1 MSFRTLYAALAVALA
16 VVLLCP
22 VTAQTRAKQSD
33 TAAADSALTAYY
45 RYCKAGVH
53 APEAPARCD
62 TLFARAAAAGD
73 VRMQAIALC
82 VRVDHFYYR
91 NERDSIV
98 DGVRRVQDFCR
109 SHPQEDLR
117 YFYYF
122 VWSSRLIT
130 FYVKQNQANTALYE
144 TRRMLA
150 EAEADDYQHGIAAC
164 YRMLAN
170 LYLTQGAPRLAY
182 ENFRRQI
189 DVLERNGIK
198 DINLPTQYASLAQC
212 ALELD
217 MPDSALVALRKADA
231 IARKTPYQE
240 FTVYKGYGLYYI
252 DRKDFDRARKYVEAA
267 EGLFRRDSGLM
278 PYLTGLRFLQAE
290 YYKASGQYERA
301 LETVL
306 ETRRDT
312 VVRSSDYN
320 NYTLSKDLGDIY
332 WHMRRM
338 EQAAESYREYIR
350 LSDSV
355 RTNEVRAATD
365 DFSGILEISRLQ
377 TEARELQY
385 AAQRRRLRNTYLII
399 GLLGFVLLSGGVGY
413 ARTVKLNRRLKASEA
428 TVLAQNDN
436 LRRAGEELRQA
447 KERAEQASRMK
458 TDFIK
463 HMSHEVR
470 TPLNSI
476 VGFSQVLAGQF
487 KDMPSMGEYA
497 AIIESSSLNLLRLVD
512 DVLDIAFLDQTEG
525 LPSPDTCR
533 LNNVCHECVDA
544 TLPLVKP
551 GVSLLLEPS
560 ADDPL
565 VQSNARRVRQVLL
578 HLLHN
583 AAKFT
588 GKGGI
593 TLNYVALPAER
604 LLRFV
609 VSDTGPGIP
618 AERREEVFERFVK
631 LDTFEQGTGLG
642 LPICRMIASKLGGRL
657 YVDPTYTDG
666 CRMVF
671 ELPFTEPEPEPSA

>member
-1 MSFRTLYAALAVALA
+1 M
-16 VVLLCP
+16 
-22 VTAQTRAKQSD
+22 
-33 TAAADSALTAYY
+33 
-45 RYCKAGVH
+45 
-53 APEAPARCD
+53 
-62 TLFARAAAAGD
+62 
-73 VRMQAIALC
+73 
-82 VRVDHFYYR
+82 
-91 NERDSIV
+91 
-98 DGVRRVQDFCR
+98 
-109 SHPQEDLR
+109 
-117 YFYYF
+117 
-122 VWSSRLIT
+122 
-130 FYVKQNQANTALYE
+130 
-144 TRRMLA
+144 
-150 EAEADDYQHGIAAC
+150 
-164 YRMLAN
+164 
-170 LYLTQGAPRLAY
+170 
-182 ENFRRQI
+182 
-189 DVLERNGIK
+189 
-198 DINLPTQYASLAQC
+198 
-212 ALELD
+212 
-217 MPDSALVALRKADA
+217 
-231 IARKTPYQE
+231 
-240 FTVYKGYGLYYI
+240 
-252 DRKDFDRARKYVEAA
+252 
-267 EGLFRRDSGLM
+267 
-278 PYLTGLRFLQAE
+278 
-290 YYKASGQYERA
+290 
-301 LETVL
+301 
-306 ETRRDT
+306 
-312 VVRSSDYN
+312 
-320 NYTLSKDLGDIY
+320 GDIY

-338 EQAAESYREYIR
+338 EQAADSYREYIR

-355 RTNEVRAATD
+355 RNNEVRAATD

-436 LRRAGEELRQA
+436 LRAAGEELRQA

-512 DVLDIAFLDQTEG
+512 DVLDVAYLDQTEK
-525 LPSPDTCR
+525 LLCPDTGR
-533 LNNVCHECVDA
+533 LNTVCLECVDA

-551 GVSLLLEPS
+551 GVSLLFEPS
-560 ADDPL
+560 SDDPV

-618 AERREEVFERFVK
+618 AELREEVFERFVK

-657 YVDPTYTDG
+657 CVDPTYTDG

-671 ELPFTEPEPEPSA
+671 EVPYAEPEQSA